1 MCSWYHFYD
10 FSMSRDRIRDLPFP
24 EADTLPTELPGPVKD
39 IIPEALL
46 MRTSCNFILFI
57 EYFERVTLL
66 VA

>member
-1 MCSWYHFYD
+1 
-10 FSMSRDRIRDLPFP
+10 MSRDRTRDLPFP

-46 MRTSCNFILFI
+46 MRHPSNFILFI